1 MNMKFKIHIYLLVTL
16 LVCSTSACNPDF
28 FNQVPNDRMTVD
40 EVFQRRLE
48 SEQYLAKV
56 YSFIRDESD
65 QTLDVGTPYMGLSD
79 EGDITY
85 TNHPT
90 YLMNIGNWDASKDFY
105 NFWRQYYLG
114 IRTATYFM
122 QRIGENSE
130 ILAASGGEA
139 IIKRYRAEARAL
151 RAEFYACILKQ
162 YGPAVLLPSD
172 EVVAPDTPLTDL
184 NYARS
189 SYDECVEFIVSEFDK
204 AAEELPLWYD
214 NPNDYGKMTKAVCMG
229 LKARVLL
236 YAASPLWNG
245 NTRYA
250 NFKNKDG
257 KQLVNQTYSA
267 EKWKRAADAAKAVID
282 LGLFSLY
289 KVNDASGKHDPLRS
303 YQFALLDVWNT
314 ETIFA
319 RKSNNLGS
327 NWEWRATPRFAG
339 GTSGNG
345 VPQQHVDTYQMA
357 NGEIPITGY
366 NADGTPIINA
376 KSGYQETGFSTANNL
391 YTETGTYN
399 MYMNREPRFYASITY
414 SGSYN
419 LNKTAF
425 PAKIGMYFTGNNG
438 RNGGNNNFTRT
449 GYLARK
455 NIHPSSNQQ
464 TSQRISRPL
473 VLMRLA
479 EIYLGY
485 AEALNEHTPGHAD
498 ISKYTNLIRERAG
511 IPELAAGLTKEMM
524 RERILLERRIELAF
538 ERHRYFDSRRWLI
551 AEKTD
556 GGPFYGLDIDK
567 GTSFT
572 DVAFFKRV
580 VFETRVFTDKNYL
593 FPIPQSEID
602 KDVNLIQ
609 NPGW

>member
-1 MNMKFKIHIYLLVTL
+1 MKYKIHIYLLITI
-16 LVCSTSACNPDF
+16 LVCFTTACDPDF

-56 YSFIRDESD
+56 YSFIRDEAD
-65 QTLDVGTPYMGLSD
+65 QTLDGGTPYMGLSD

-90 YLMNIGNWDASKDFY
+90 YLMNLGNWDASKDFY

-122 QRIGENSE
+122 QRIGENTE
-130 ILAASGGEA
+130 ILAADGGEA

-151 RAEFYACILKQ
+151 RAEFYANILKQ
-162 YGPAVLLPSD
+162 YGPAVLLPAD
-172 EVVAPDTPLTDL
+172 EVVSPSTPLSEL
-184 NYARS
+184 SYPRN
-189 SYDECVEFIVSEFDK
+189 SYDECVDFIVSEFDK
-204 AAEELPLWYD
+204 AGEELPLWYD
-214 NPNDYGKMTKAVCMG
+214 NPSDYGKMTKAVCMG

-236 YAASPLWNG
+236 YAASPQWNG
-245 NTRYA
+245 NTKYA

-257 KQLVNQTYSA
+257 KQLVNQTYSV

-289 KVNDASGKHDPLRS
+289 KVNDAAGKPDPLRS
-303 YQFALLDVWNT
+303 YQYALLDVWNT

-319 RKSNNLGS
+319 RKSNSLGN

-345 VPQQHVDTYQMA
+345 VPQQQVDAYQMA

-366 NADGTPIINA
+366 NADATPVINA
-376 KSGYQETGFSTANNL
+376 KSGYQESGFSTANDT

-399 MYMNREPRFYASITY
+399 MYMKREPRFYASITY

-425 PAKIGMYFTGNNG
+425 PAKIGIYFSGNNG

-455 NIHPSSNQQ
+455 NIHPSSNQA

-485 AEALNEHTPGHAD
+485 AEALNEYAPANAD
-498 ISKYTNLIRERAG
+498 ILKYTNLIRERAG
-511 IPELAAGLTKEMM
+511 IPELPTGLTKEVM

-538 ERHRYFDSRRWLI
+538 ERHRYFDSRRWLT

-556 GGPFYGLDIDK
+556 GGAFYGLDIDK
-567 GTSFT
+567 GSSFT
-572 DVAFFKRV
+572 DVSFFKRV
-580 VFETRVFTDKNYL
+580 VFENRVFTDKNYL

-602 KDVNLIQ
+602 KDVNLVQ